1 MWGTA
6 EGGSSMHFDFTKLSA
21 QRENG
26 GLFQM
31 RQDIIADAPE
41 VFVNIGIGIP
51 QDCKALFAQKL
62 IPDAISLLSGKIV
75 MLGAVQLDYQLF
87 LGNVEI
93 HDIGRND
100 LLAVDHNR
108 QLFEKVIPQVPFMPG
123 HIFAEGS

>member
-1 MWGTA
+1 
-6 EGGSSMHFDFTKLSA
+6 
-21 QRENG
+21 
-26 GLFQM
+26 M
-31 RQDIIADAPE
+31 RQDIFANAPE

-51 QDCKALFAQKL
+51 QDREALLSQKL

-100 LLAVDHNR
+100 LLAVDHNW

>member
-6 EGGSSMHFDFTKLSA
+6 EGGSSIHCDYTKLSA
-21 QRENG
+21 QRENS

-31 RQDIIADAPE
+31 RPDIFADTPE
-41 VFVNIGIGIP
+41 VLVDIGIGIP
-51 QDCKALFAQKL
+51 QDREALLSQKL